1 MQKLRQV
8 LGSLGLWL
16 SRVHMNQVGGLRKG
30 GGGGGGGG
38 SGTSVNLQTVIL
50 GAITIVLALIM
61 LGIAIDTISPYLTGG
76 GSALNWTR
84 YPGGE
89 PMLKLFPLIMMIA
102 LVVFGCL
109 LVWLGTKGQ
118 AMGIRGT
125 IMTTIVVVVAVIL
138 LPIVI
143 DSADT
148 LYDNANIDSYTGLKS
163 FLGLIPLLYTVGL
176 MAISG
181 MLAFKAVKGKKASA
195 LD

>member
-1 MQKLRQV
+1 M
-8 LGSLGLWL
+8 
-16 SRVHMNQVGGLRKG
+16 GGG

-38 SGTSVNLQTVIL
+38 SSANLQTVIL

-76 GSALNWTR
+76 TSALNWSR

-89 PMLKLFPLIMMIA
+89 AMLQLFPLVMMIG
-102 LVVFGCL
+102 LIVFGSL
-109 LVWLGTKGQ
+109 LVWLGT
-118 AMGIRGT
+118 RGRSMDIKST
-125 IMTTIVVVVAVIL
+125 IMVTIVVVVAVIL

-143 DSADT
+143 DAADT
-148 LYDNANIDSYTGLKS
+148 LYDNANIDNYTGLTS

-181 MLAFKAVKGKKASA
+181 LLGFRAVKGKGGS
-195 LD
+195 LVD